1 MNDAMGAPSRVLR
14 VVAAVV
20 CGAVVLLAS
29 VAEAGP
35 LADSL
40 KWAAVPAA
48 GFTFDHATSIAWSSH
63 PSTCTEAN
71 LLVRNFD
78 GTMNGPKSASI
89 KAAFTG
95 GFVAALYASKKLHW
109 RPVEVAVKALMIGYA
124 AQSSYYGVK
133 SLVICR

>member
-35 LADSL
+35 LRESL
-40 KWAAVPAA
+40 QWAAVPAA
-48 GFTFDHATSIAWSSH
+48 GFTFDHATSVAWSSH

-71 LLVRNFD
+71 LQLRNPD
-78 GTMNGPKSASI
+78 GTMNGPKSFI
-89 KAAFTG
+89 VKAEFTAG
-95 GFVAALYASKKLHW
+95 YIGALYLTKRLRWKHA
-109 RPVEVAVKALMIGYA
+109 ETIVKVLMVGQA

-133 SLVICR
+133 SLRICR